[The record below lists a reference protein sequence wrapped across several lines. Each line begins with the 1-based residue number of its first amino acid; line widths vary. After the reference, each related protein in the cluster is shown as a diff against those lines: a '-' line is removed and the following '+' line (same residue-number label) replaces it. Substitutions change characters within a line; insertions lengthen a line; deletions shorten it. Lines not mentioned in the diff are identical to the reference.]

1 VTFVTDI
8 SLELCDHNSMIGA
21 INASLAGLTAFG
33 KKVANAAGNIANS
46 NTDNYKA
53 TEAVIV
59 QNQAGLPDLATKTVD
74 SPGSFIQEV
83 DGTLRQSSN
92 VELSQEIPQMMIGQR
107 GYEANLK
114 TLQTEDEMSKSIL
127 NIIA

>member
-1 VTFVTDI
+1 
-8 SLELCDHNSMIGA
+8 MIGA
-21 INASLAGLTAFG
+21 INASLAGLMVFG

-46 NTDNYKA
+46 NTDGYKA
-53 TEAVIV
+53 QEAVIV
-59 QNQAGLPDLATKTVD
+59 QNQAGLPDLVTKTTD
-74 SPGSFIQEV
+74 SPGSFIPGA
-83 DGTLRQSSN
+83 DGTLTESSN

-114 TLQTEDEMSKSIL
+114 TLQTEDEMSESIL

>member
-1 VTFVTDI
+1 MVGMVGGV
-8 SLELCDHNSMIGA
+8 S
-21 INASLAGLTAFG
+21 ASLAGLMVFG

-53 TEAVIV
+53 TVATIV
-59 QNQAGLPDLATKTVD
+59 QDRAGLPDITTRKDD

-83 DGTLRQSSN
+83 DGTLGQSSN
-92 VELSQEIPQMMIGQR
+92 VELSLEIPQMMIGQR
-107 GYEANLK
+107 GYEANLIALK
-114 TLQTEDEMSKSIL
+114 TQDEMSESIL

>member
-1 VTFVTDI
+1 
-8 SLELCDHNSMIGA
+8 MIGA
-21 INASLAGLTAFG
+21 INASLAGLMVFG

-53 TEAVIV
+53 NEAIIV
-59 QNQAGLPDLATKTVD
+59 QNQAGLPDLVTKTVD
-74 SPGSFIQEV
+74 TPGSFIPGA
-83 DGTLRQSSN
+83 DGTLTESSN

-114 TLQTEDEMSKSIL
+114 TLQTQDEMSESIL
-127 NIIA
+127 DIIA